1 MHYKTIMRGL
11 LAAGLL
17 NAAWVGG
24 AARADDYDDMRAKWA
39 LRGGAANAADPD
51 VAALVAASQASAQR
65 LWNTLDRD
73 PGRTALWPDASSFA
87 ASATLTTSFTRLAT
101 LAGAYY
107 SGNAGMQGN
116 PELLAEVLAGIDW
129 MLAHHYNAAVAN
141 EFDNWWDWQIGV
153 PQQVNNLMFILYADQ
168 PAAQRAALIAA
179 IDRFVPD
186 PTRRTARDGSVP
198 ATATVETGANLL
210 DKAWVVAMR
219 GMLGKDGGKLA
230 AGRDAVAPALPY
242 VNTGDGFYADGS
254 FVQHLHTPY
263 VGGYGA
269 PLLTNIG
276 RLYYLL
282 DGSPWEVTDPNRG
295 VVFDWAMRAF
305 RPFIYDGAMMDNQ
318 RGRSIARQTST
329 DHLVGRS
336 LVGTMLNLT
345 DSLPAG
351 QADEIKSVLKG
362 WMARDTSF
370 GASYF
375 SPVPING
382 VGVGSGLSATDV
394 TRLKAILEDDAIVAA
409 DEPVE
414 TRVYAAADRV
424 VQRRPGHAFALSM
437 FSRRMSS
444 FENGNGENL
453 KGWWSGAGMTSLYNA
468 DALQYAGDYWA
479 TVDMWR
485 LAGITTDHSGS
496 GTPVPWKFYGN
507 IRAGV
512 GGAELGGQFATA
524 AMEFHTQNLSA
535 TTLGGKKA
543 WFYFGDK
550 MVATGAAISSTSG
563 AAVETI
569 VENRKLNAD
578 GSNVLTVDGEVQ
590 DAALG
595 WSAALPQVSWA
606 HLAGTVAG
614 ADIGY
619 VFPTAPTVGALR
631 ERRSG
636 RWSQVHAAGNTAEVA
651 DNYLSLAL
659 GHGVD
664 PANASYAYI
673 VLPGRSAAETA
684 AFAADSGI
692 SILENSA
699 GGAAV
704 KDAAQGVTGLVF
716 WNDGSKTISAGGQ
729 PLVTSDKKAVVM
741 LKQAGTDLQVSVADP
756 TQTNTG
762 LLNVEI
768 NRAAQSVL
776 SLDPGVT
783 VVQAS
788 PTIKLQL
795 AVAGALGKSFAA
807 RFALSGTSS
816 LAPAA
821 DAFLRDGSYGNT
833 NYGST
838 NTLTVKAD
846 AVGYARNS
854 MLKFDLSSVEGTITG
869 ASLRLTPVAAGMGG
883 IVHHLYLTA
892 PGWDEATV
900 TWNNRPA
907 NGAPV
912 ASWTVPAIG
921 TQMQVDV
928 TAQAQA
934 ASGGGKQLSFAIEA
948 AQNYGANGSVDYAAR
963 SHATAGYRPVLVV
976 TVQ

>member
-1 MHYKTIMRGL
+1 MQHKPTIRAL
-11 LAAGLL
+11 VAASLL
-17 NAAWVGG
+17 NLALLGG
-24 AARADDYDDMRAKWA
+24 AARADDYDDMRARWA
-39 LRGGAANAADPD
+39 LRGGAPNMADPD
-51 VAALVAASQASAQR
+51 VAAQVAAAQASAQR
-65 LWNTLDRD
+65 LWNTLNRS
-73 PGRTALWPDASSFA
+73 PNRTALWTDAANFT
-87 ASATLTTSFTRLAT
+87 ASATITASFTRLAT

-107 SGNAGMQGN
+107 SGNASLQGN
-116 PELLAEVLAGIDW
+116 PEVLAEVLAAIDW
-129 MLAHHYNAAVAN
+129 MLANHYNAAVAN
-141 EFDNWWDWQIGV
+141 EFDNWWDWQIGA
-153 PQQVNNLMFILYADQ
+153 PQQINNLMFVLYADQ

-210 DKAWVVAMR
+210 DKAWVLAMR
-219 GMLGKDGGKLA
+219 GMLGKDSARLA
-230 AGRDAVAPALPY
+230 AGRDAISPALPY
-242 VNTGDGFYADGS
+242 VATGDGFYADGS

-318 RGRSIARQTST
+318 RGRSVARQTST

-345 DSLPAG
+345 DSLPAVE
-351 QADEIKSVLKG
+351 ADELKSVLKG
-362 WMARDTSF
+362 WMARDTTF

-375 SPVPING
+375 NPVPING
-382 VGVGSGLSATDV
+382 GGVGSGLSATDI
-394 TRLKAILEDDAIVAA
+394 TRLKAILDDGGIPAA
-409 DEPVE
+409 SEAVE

-424 VQRRPGHAFALSM
+424 LQRRPGHAFALSM

-468 DALQYAGDYWA
+468 DGLQYAGDYWA

-485 LAGITTDHSGS
+485 LPGITTDHSGS

-512 GGAELGGQFATA
+512 GAAELGGQYATA
-524 AMEFHTQNLSA
+524 AMEFHTQNLTA

-550 MVATGAAISSTSG
+550 MVATGAAITSTSG
-563 AAVETI
+563 AGVETI
-569 VENRKLNAD
+569 VENRKLDAN
-578 GSNVLTVDGEVQ
+578 GSNALTIDGGVQ
-590 DAALG
+590 SAAMP
-595 WSAALPQVSWA
+595 WSAALPQLAWA
-606 HLAGTVAG
+606 HLAGSSPG

-619 VFPTAPTVGALR
+619 VFPGAPTVAALR
-631 ERRSG
+631 ERRTG
-636 RWSQVHAAGNTAEVA
+636 RWSDVHAAGNTTEVA

-659 GHGVD
+659 DHGVN
-664 PANASYAYI
+664 PTNASYAYI
-673 VLPGRSAAETA
+673 VLPGRSAADTG
-684 AFAADSGI
+684 AFAANSGI

-699 GGAAV
+699 SGAAV
-704 KDAAQGVTGLVF
+704 KDATQGVTGLVF
-716 WNDGSKTISAGGQ
+716 WNDNSKTISANGQ

-741 LKQAGTDLQVSVADP
+741 LRQLGTDLQVSVAEP

-762 LLNVEI
+762 VLNVEI
-768 NRAAQSVL
+768 NRAAQAVL
-776 SLDPGVT
+776 SADPGVT
-783 VVQAS
+783 VVQSS

-795 AVAGALGKSFAA
+795 AVNGALGKSFAA
-807 RFALSGTSS
+807 HFALSGTSA
-816 LAPAA
+816 LAPVA
-821 DAFLRDGSYGNT
+821 DAFLRDGSYGNS
-833 NYGST
+833 NYGGA

-846 AVGYARNS
+846 AVGYARKS
-854 MLKFDLSSVEGTITG
+854 MLKFDLSTVEGAITG
-869 ASLRLTPVAAGMGG
+869 ASLRLTPVAAGMSGV
-883 IVHHLYLTA
+883 VHNLYLTA

-907 NGAPV
+907 NGDLA

-921 TQMQVDV
+921 SQVQVDV

-934 ASGGGKQLSFAIEA
+934 AAAGGKLLSFDVEA
-948 AQNYGANGSVDYAAR
+948 AQNYGANGSVDYASR